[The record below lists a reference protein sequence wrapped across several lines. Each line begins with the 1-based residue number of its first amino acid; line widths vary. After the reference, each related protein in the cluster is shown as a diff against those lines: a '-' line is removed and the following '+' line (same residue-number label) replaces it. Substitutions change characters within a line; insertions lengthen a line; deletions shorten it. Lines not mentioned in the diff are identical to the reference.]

1 MAKRLCSFHFSSS
14 RWVTDVNDL
23 EEEQFERF
31 MRLSGT
37 NQMVAVGMNRF
48 GREQDQGQ
56 YLVSRC
62 TSILVASNEGLISKV
77 NSIIT

>member
-1 MAKRLCSFHFSSS
+1 M
-14 RWVTDVNDL
+14 NDL